1 MFCTGLRYGTVV
13 IETARCEPGQ
23 LAGAIIKFVAT
34 KSGIAESRVRSLI
47 ERIVDEAGPEAVD
60 RLHASLGAPAEAWG
74 YYEREPL
81 AQRVHH
87 ELAPIV
93 LQDPPAVS
101 GASHLDAVR
110 GRAVVIVANHLS
122 YSDANVIEY
131 LLHQCGHADVADR
144 LAVIA
149 GPKVYSDLSR
159 RFSSLCFGTIKS
171 PQNESVSSGEAAM
184 SARDV
189 AMAARQT
196 LATAKFRLAIGDTLL
211 IFPEGTRS
219 RSGGMHQFLAGVSRY
234 FEEDDLLIVPIGLTG
249 TEHMFAIGEQTLGS
263 AKISMSIGAPI
274 TVASIRATTRL
285 RQGYG
290 GQAGNDRRDFVDA
303 IGRAVASVLP
313 GDYRGVYA

>member
-1 MFCTGLRYGTVV
+1 V
-13 IETARCEPGQ
+13 IETPRCEPGQ
-23 LAGAIIKFVAT
+23 LADAIISFVAS

-47 ERIVDEAGPEAVD
+47 ERIIDEAGPRAVD
-60 RLHASLGAPAEAWG
+60 RLHARLGAPADAWG

-87 ELAPIV
+87 QLAPIV
-93 LQDPPAVS
+93 LQEPPVVS
-101 GASHLDAVR
+101 GAAHLAALR
-110 GRAVVIVANHLS
+110 GRPAIIVANHLS

-131 LLHQCGHADVADR
+131 LLHQCGHGDVADR

-196 LATAKFRLAIGDTLL
+196 LATAKARLALGDALL

-219 RSGGMHQFLAGVSRY
+219 RSSGMHPFLAGVSRY
-234 FEEDDLLIVPIGLTG
+234 FEDDDVLIVPVGLTG

-263 AKISMSIGAPI
+263 AKISMAIGAP
-274 TVASIRATTRL
+274 VAVGSIRTA
-285 RQGYG
+285 
-290 GQAGNDRRDFVDA
+290 AGADRREFVDS
-303 IGRAVASVLP
+303 IGCQVAALLP
-313 GDYRGVYA
+313 ERYRGVYV